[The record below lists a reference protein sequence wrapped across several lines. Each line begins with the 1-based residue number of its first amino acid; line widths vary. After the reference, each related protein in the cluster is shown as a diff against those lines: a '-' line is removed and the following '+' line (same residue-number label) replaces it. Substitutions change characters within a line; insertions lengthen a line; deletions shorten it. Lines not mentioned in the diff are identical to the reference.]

1 MAIVFFKRLGWF
13 WLLVFIQVLVL
24 NHVHL
29 MGYAMPFLYVYL
41 ILTLNVTVSRNILLL
56 WGFFLGLAVDIF
68 SNTPGMN
75 AAATTFLAF
84 MRPSLLTL
92 FTPRDCAEDM
102 EPGIKSMGFWLFFRY
117 VLVGVALHHTVLLT
131 IESFSFFDLGFLSLE
146 ILSSTLLTTFCV
158 MAIEGICK
166 K

>member
-1 MAIVFFKRLGWF
+1 MAIVFLKRFGWF
-13 WLLVFIQVLVL
+13 LLLVLVQVLVL

-29 MGYAMPFLYVYL
+29 LGYATPFMYVYF
-41 ILTLNVTVSRNILLL
+41 ILMLPANVSKHALLV

-84 MRPSLLTL
+84 MRPSLLSL
-92 FTPRDCAEDM
+92 FAPRDCADDM
-102 EPGIKSMGFWLFFRY
+102 EPSLKSMGIELFSRY
-117 VLVGVALHHTVLLT
+117 VLTGVVLHHILLL
-131 IESFSFFDLGFLSLE
+131 IVESFSFFNIVSLSIKIISSALFTTLC
-146 ILSSTLLTTFCV
+146 ILA
-158 MAIEGICK
+158 MEGIRK

>member
-1 MAIVFFKRLGWF
+1 MAIIFLRRLGWLGA
-13 WLLVFIQVLVL
+13 LLFIQVLVL

-29 MGYAMPFLYVYL
+29 LGYATPFLYVYL
-41 ILTLNVTVSRNILLL
+41 ILTLNMNVSRRALLL

-84 MRPSLLTL
+84 VRTPLLTL
-92 FTPRDCAEDM
+92 FAARDCPDDM
-102 EPGIKSMGFWLFFRY
+102 QPGIRSMGVRLFLRY
-117 VLVGVALHHTVLLT
+117 VLVGVALHHAFLLMV
-131 IESFSFFDLGFLSLE
+131 ESFSLMDVGVLLIE
-146 ILSSTLLTTFCV
+146 IVSSTLLTTCCV
-158 MAIEGICK
+158 MAVEGICK

>member
-41 ILTLNVTVSRNILLL
+41 ILTLNVNVSRNILLL
-56 WGFFLGLAVDIF
+56 WGFFLGLAVDVF

-117 VLVGVALHHTVLLT
+117 VLVGVALHHTVLLA